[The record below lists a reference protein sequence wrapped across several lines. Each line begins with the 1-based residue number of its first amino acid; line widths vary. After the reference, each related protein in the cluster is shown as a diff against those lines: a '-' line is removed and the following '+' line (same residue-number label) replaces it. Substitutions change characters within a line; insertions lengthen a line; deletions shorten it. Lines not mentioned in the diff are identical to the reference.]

1 MVPFRRILASLVL
14 LKHKFTFGQSARRG
28 TILGRF
34 NRLRAAFLWK
44 TLWRRKVPVSRLSY
58 FLRMRTLGLL
68 FLLTMALAGCSNEP
82 EYSDPQRAC
91 IAKLYSSYD
100 AKQMN
105 QCVNVCKSCMGG
117 STVTCTTSCNLKG
130 AR

>member
-1 MVPFRRILASLVL
+1 
-14 LKHKFTFGQSARRG
+14 
-28 TILGRF
+28 
-34 NRLRAAFLWK
+34 
-44 TLWRRKVPVSRLSY
+44 
-58 FLRMRTLGLL
+58 MRTLSALMLL
-68 FLLTMALAGCSNEP
+68 ATVLMGCSNEP
-82 EYSDPQRAC
+82 EYSDQQRAC
-91 IAKLYSSYD
+91 IAKLYSNYD

>member
-1 MVPFRRILASLVL
+1 MSADSAIIPQGGICHTLDWAKSMRALSLLVL
-14 LKHKFTFGQSARRG
+14 
-28 TILGRF
+28 
-34 NRLRAAFLWK
+34 
-44 TLWRRKVPVSRLSY
+44 PVM
-58 FLRMRTLGLL
+58 F
-68 FLLTMALAGCSNEP
+68 LAGCSKEP
-82 EYSDPQRAC
+82 EYTDQQRVC

-117 STVTCTTSCNLKG
+117 STVTCTTSCDLKG